1 MEAQINRY
9 LIISFILILSFV
21 ILAVILSP
29 SVNPQVGET
38 MLYLADKSAFLQI
51 NNSHNELLNP
61 LMILLTQY
69 GREVVWTMTGILLL
83 IFGGDTGRKTALVMA
98 ITILVLIPIG
108 VIAKDL
114 ISKPRPIIP
123 AGSFL
128 IAPDEKYAFPSGH
141 ALLVSAGTAV
151 MLVLFRD
158 TYRQRI
164 LSVGLAIEAS
174 LVCFSRVYVGGHYPL
189 DVVSGIL
196 LGVGVA
202 FIFVAYAKPFEQ
214 KLLQPI
220 AKALK

>member
-51 NNSHNELLNP
+51 NNSHNELINP

-158 TYRQRI
+158 TYKQRI

>member
-1 MEAQINRY
+1 VEAQINRY

-51 NNSHNELLNP
+51 NNSHNELINP

-158 TYRQRI
+158 TYKQRI

>member
-158 TYRQRI
+158 TYKQRI